1 MPGKIA
7 GTVVAFTDAGSLVTD
22 IPHDRLQT
30 APRDESVTVTCDEHE
45 TVGIFPPDHQQPAFT
60 FLAMLG
66 PSGFLE
72 LHIVGESAKAMLGVR
87 IGDQVT
93 VKW

>member
-1 MPGKIA
+1 M
-7 GTVVAFTDAGSLVTD
+7 
-22 IPHDRLQT
+22 
-30 APRDESVTVTCDEHE
+30 
-45 TVGIFPPDHQQPAFT
+45 GIFLPDHQQPAFT

-72 LHIVGESAKAMLGVR
+72 LHIVGESAKAMMGVR